1 MRDAPARLKHC
12 LEEFVL
18 LTAFVTHSDCLRHE
32 MGPGHPECP
41 ERLVAIQDR
50 LHSQGLLD
58 RMACHDA
65 PLASAAQL
73 AGAHAPAY
81 VGEIFNASPK
91 DGYLQLDPD
100 TLMNRYTLQ
109 AALRAAGAAIH
120 ATDLVLTGQASNA
133 FCSVRPPGHHAERDR
148 AMGFCLFNS
157 VAVAIRHALEVHGL
171 ERVALIDFD
180 VHHGNGSEDV
190 FCQDS
195 RVLMCSIFQRG
206 LFPLSGDKAPEPR
219 MVNVGLSPRSEGDA
233 LRDVVRTQWL
243 PALEAFRPQAVF
255 VSAGFDA
262 HANDPLGNL
271 SFQVEDYRWVT
282 GEIAKFAQATCSGR
296 VISCLEGGYDL
307 DALARSV
314 CAHIEVLVAYARLP
328 AGANPR

>member
-1 MRDAPARLKHC
+1 M
-12 LEEFVL
+12 
-18 LTAFVTHSDCLRHE
+18 TAFVTHPDCLRHE

-41 ERLVAIQDR
+41 ERLIAIQDR
-50 LHSQGLLD
+50 LHSQGILD
-58 RMACHDA
+58 QIACHDA

-73 AGAHAPAY
+73 ARAHARAY
-81 VGEIFNASPK
+81 VNEIFDAAPK
-91 DGYLQLDPD
+91 EGYVQLDPD
-100 TLMNRYTLQ
+100 TLMNRYSLQ
-109 AALRAAGAAIH
+109 AALRAAGAAIQ

-133 FCSVRPPGHHAERDR
+133 FCSIRPPGHHEQRAT
-148 AMGFCLFNS
+148 AMGFCLFNN

-190 FCQDS
+190 FCEDS

-206 LFPLSGDKAPEPR
+206 LFPLSGDKALDPR
-219 MVNVGLSPRSEGDA
+219 MVNVGLSPQSAGDV
-233 LRDVVRTQWL
+233 LRDVVRSQWL

-262 HANDPLGNL
+262 HVNDPLGTL

-282 GEIAKFAQATCSGR
+282 GEIAKFAQNTCSGK

-314 CAHIEVLVAYARLP
+314 CAHIEVLVAYARLQDDV
-328 AGANPR
+328 NSR